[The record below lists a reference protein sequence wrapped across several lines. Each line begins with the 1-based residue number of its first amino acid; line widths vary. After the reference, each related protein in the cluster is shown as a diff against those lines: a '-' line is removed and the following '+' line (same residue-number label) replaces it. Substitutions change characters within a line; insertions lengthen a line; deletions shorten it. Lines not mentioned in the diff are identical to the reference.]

1 MQTVE
6 ELQAHYKAVKA
17 RLAAKPYR
25 QPIIEK
31 QKIVNFAGPAP
42 ITNGERILIETAAKH
57 KISIKDLRSSAK
69 YSKIVNA
76 RWECMYRLKVELN
89 LPLTAIAR
97 FMNRDH
103 TSVLHALRKYEKT
116 RQQVAGQVDV
126 SDA

>member
-17 RLAAKPYR
+17 RLAANPYR

-31 QKIVNFAGPAP
+31 QKIVNLTGLAP
-42 ITNGERILIETAAKH
+42 VTNGERILIETAAKH

-103 TSVLHALRKYEKT
+103 TSVLHALRKYKKT
-116 RQQVAGQVDV
+116 RLQETG
-126 SDA
+126 